1 MVRYGMDHVA
11 HQSVNQPKELI
22 MIVKRYSAQWAIL
35 RDTGSVECGQFEARD
50 GTVYVLM
57 Q

>member
-1 MVRYGMDHVA
+1 M
-11 HQSVNQPKELI
+11 
-22 MIVKRYSAQWAIL
+22 MIVKRYSTEWAIL

>member
-1 MVRYGMDHVA
+1 MGWTMCA
-11 HQSVNQPKELI
+11 HHPTNQRELI